1 MKEDLTIEQKFG
13 VLNNNAGLYI
23 SVVDAAEEGFAPS
36 VLTANFSKVK
46 VEVID

>member
-1 MKEDLTIEQKFG
+1 MAITQTPCI
-13 VLNNNAGLYI
+13 NNAGLYI

-46 VEVID
+46 VEVIE